1 MAPTRERL
9 LEEAFERHGFVTRAD
24 ALRDG
29 HSPNALRMLIA
40 RGALQKV
47 AHGVYRMPVVPA
59 SEYDNLHL
67 AVLWTGVE
75 NAALSHETA
84 LSLYELSDVNPDRI
98 HVTVPTHRRIRRS
111 GAQGIEVHHQDLE
124 PRQIG
129 WFEQIPTVKPATA
142 IEQCIESGTP
152 TYLLRQ
158 ALHGARESGRITA
171 DEGERLG
178 RRLEDRDTAP

>member
-1 MAPTRERL
+1 MAHTRERL
-9 LEEAFERHGFVTRAD
+9 LEAAFERHGFITRVD
-24 ALRDG
+24 ALREG

-40 RGALQKV
+40 RGALEKV
-47 AHGVYRMPVVPA
+47 AHGVYRMPVVP
-59 SEYDNLHL
+59 STEYDSLHL

-84 LSLYELSDVNPDRI
+84 LSLYELSDVNPDRV
-98 HVTVPTHRRIRRS
+98 HVTVPRHRRIRRS
-111 GAQGIEVHHQDLE
+111 GAQGIEVHYQDLE

-142 IEQCIESGTP
+142 IEQCIDTGIP

-158 ALHGARESGRITA
+158 ALTDARRTGHITA
-171 DEGERLG
+171 NEGERLT

>member
-1 MAPTRERL
+1 MAHTRERL

-24 ALRDG
+24 ALRAG
-29 HSPNALRMLIA
+29 HSPNALRMLLA

-98 HVTVPTHRRIRRS
+98 HVTVPTRRRIRRS
-111 GAQGIEVHHQDLE
+111 GAQGIEIHHQDLE

-171 DEGERLG
+171 DEAKRLR
-178 RRLEDRDTAP
+178 RRLEDRDAAP